1 MAKQRIR
8 VIDYGAYIVVRL
20 FAALVRALPFTIAV
34 RAADGVALLAMKVL
48 GRRNEIA
55 RDNIRHAFPGEYDD
69 DQIDRLLAAMYRH
82 FFRMMV
88 EIVHFGHLL
97 HLRNW
102 RKLIEFGSP
111 EDYRRFTEV
120 LFTPR
125 PIMMVTAHFGNWE
138 ILSYVIGR
146 LGFAGHVIARPL
158 DNPYVDRWL
167 RRWREST
174 GQTLVAKNGE
184 FELIEGALVKGG
196 ILGTVGDQDAGSRGL
211 FVPFFNRPAS
221 THKAI
226 ALLALRHEPL
236 VVVGAAVRIGS
247 GLRFRGYAEDVI
259 DPIDYRG
266 RPDAIRAITI
276 RFTEALER
284 MIRRHPEQ
292 YFWLHRRWKHQPP
305 IGKNKGA

>member
-1 MAKQRIR
+1 MAKQRNR
-8 VIDYGAYIVVRL
+8 AVDYAAYVGVRL
-20 FAALVRALPFTIAV
+20 FAALIRALPFRIAA
-34 RAADGVALLAMKVL
+34 RAAEGVSLLAMKVL
-48 GRRNEIA
+48 RRRNEIA
-55 RDNIRHAFPGEYDD
+55 RDNLRHAFPGEYNDA
-69 DQIDRLLAAMYRH
+69 QIERLLADMYRH

-88 EIVHFGHLL
+88 EIVHFDHLF

-102 RKLIEFGSP
+102 RKLVEFSTAAQY
-111 EDYRRFTEV
+111 ERFADV
-120 LFTPR
+120 VFTAR

-138 ILSYVIGR
+138 VLSYVLGR
-146 LGFAGHVIARPL
+146 LGFPGHVIARKL

-174 GQTLVAKNGE
+174 GQKLVAKNGE
-184 FELIEGALVKGG
+184 FDLIEGALLSGG
-196 ILGTVGDQDAGSRGL
+196 ILGTVGDQDAGARGL

-236 VVVGAAVRIGS
+236 MVVGAVVRIGW
-247 GLRFRGYAEDVI
+247 GLKFRAYLEDVI

-266 RPDAIRAITI
+266 RSDAINAISV
-276 RFTEALER
+276 RFTSALER

-292 YFWLHRRWKHQPP
+292 YFWLHRRWKHQPS
-305 IGKNKGA
+305 IAKNKAA